1 MARGGREVYLS
12 ILLTGSASLPMS
24 EMANHLSQEGL
35 PMEGE
40 AQPPAPG
47 AVQPNPHAACRN
59 SGPTPWHRLP
69 SGSLQHGH
77 GADSNNRASDPA
89 PATCRAVPLPSH
101 SHPTSSG
108 LILEGLGSRHGMAS
122 SPFRGL
128 QAMVNMLTRMHPL
141 PGPGESLPPSSPQ
154 GWAVHSLHMQ
164 DWPWA
169 GPAALR
175 LPLSSAPSLRALI
188 FWPLHTLLLFCI
200 FFF

>member
-47 AVQPNPHAACRN
+47 AVQPNPHAGTQ
-59 SGPTPWHRLP
+59 GPPPGTAFPAGP
-69 SGSLQHGH
+69 SSMAMGRIPTTEPLTQ
-77 GADSNNRASDPA
+77 
-89 PATCRAVPLPSH
+89 PLPPASH

-200 FFF
+200 FFFNWGITDV